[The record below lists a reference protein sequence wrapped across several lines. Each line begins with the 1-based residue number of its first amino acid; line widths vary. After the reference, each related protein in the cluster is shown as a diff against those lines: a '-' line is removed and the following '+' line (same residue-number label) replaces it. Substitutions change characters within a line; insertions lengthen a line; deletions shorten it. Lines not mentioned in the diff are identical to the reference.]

1 MFLSLHA
8 KGLLR
13 HTITMT
19 GEGLKSISKYIY
31 IYIFFKNGCP
41 FSALMTSSFKVYANE
56 DAWTLLSHSE
66 STSQE
71 KT

>member
-1 MFLSLHA
+1 
-8 KGLLR
+8 
-13 HTITMT
+13 MT

-31 IYIFFKNGCP
+31 IFLKNGCP

-71 KT
+71 KIMSGTSVHK

>member
-1 MFLSLHA
+1 
-8 KGLLR
+8 
-13 HTITMT
+13 MT

-31 IYIFFKNGCP
+31 IYFFFKNGCP